1 MTDKEKYMNLM
12 QRYWDA
18 ETTPEEERDL
28 ARYVAR
34 VDDPEFEELRGV
46 LGYLSIGKEK
56 KVRKANTIRLIPVFA
71 VAACIAAVVAIGF
84 TIRNS
89 GSQTGEELYVCY
101 SYGEKTTDNQ
111 QVMASVASSLA
122 DFFGG
127 GSPAEINLFEM
138 FER

>member
-12 QRYWDA
+12 QRYWNA

-56 KVRKANTIRLIPVFA
+56 KARKANTIRLIPMLA
-71 VAACIAAVVAIGF
+71 VAASIAAVVAIGF
-84 TIRNS
+84 SLRNS
-89 GSQTGEELYVCY
+89 GAQAGEDLYVCY
-101 SYGEKTTDNQ
+101 SYGEKMTDNQ
-111 QVMASVASSLA
+111 QVMASVESSLS

-127 GSPAEINLFEM
+127 NSPVEANLFEM

>member
-1 MTDKEKYMNLM
+1 MNLM

-18 ETTPEEERDL
+18 ETTPVEEREL

-34 VDDPEFEELRGV
+34 VDDPEFEQLRGV

-56 KVRKANTIRLIPVFA
+56 EGRKAKTVHLFPLVAIAASIAA
-71 VAACIAAVVAIGF
+71 VAAIGLSL
-84 TIRNS
+84 RNS
-89 GSQTGEELYVCY
+89 GGKSGDEFYVCY
-101 SYGEKTTDNQ
+101 AYGEKTTDNQ
-111 QVMASVASSLA
+111 QVMASVESSLA

-127 GSPAEINLFEM
+127 SSPVETNLFEM

>member
-18 ETTPEEERDL
+18 ETTPVEEREL

-34 VDDPEFEELRGV
+34 VDDPEFEQLRGV

-56 KVRKANTIRLIPVFA
+56 EGRKAKTDHLFPLVAIAASIAA
-71 VAACIAAVVAIGF
+71 VAAIGLSL
-84 TIRNS
+84 RNS
-89 GSQTGEELYVCY
+89 GGKSGDEFYVCY
-101 SYGEKTTDNQ
+101 AYGEKTTDNQ
-111 QVMASVASSLA
+111 QVMASVESSLA

-127 GSPAEINLFEM
+127 SSPVETNLFEM

>member
-1 MTDKEKYMNLM
+1 M

-18 ETTPEEERDL
+18 ETSPEQDREL

-56 KVRKANTIRLIPVFA
+56 GSRKAQTVHLFPLVA
-71 VAACIAAVVAIGF
+71 VAASIAAVAAIGF
-84 TIRNS
+84 SLKNS
-89 GSQTGEELYVCY
+89 WGKASDEFYVSY
-101 SYGEKTTDNQ
+101 AYGEKTTDNQ
-111 QVMASVASSLA
+111 QVMASIESSLA

-127 GSPAEINLFEM
+127 SSPVETNLFEM

>member
-1 MTDKEKYMNLM
+1 MNLM

>member
-1 MTDKEKYMNLM
+1 MTDKEKYKNLM

-56 KVRKANTIRLIPVFA
+56 KVRKVRTVHLFPLVA
-71 VAACIAAVVAIGF
+71 VAASIAAVIAIGF
-84 TIRNS
+84 SLRYS
-89 GSQTGEELYVCY
+89 GAKADDELYICY
-101 SYGEKTTDNQ
+101 SYGEKMTDNQ
-111 QVMASVASSLA
+111 QVMASVESSLA

-127 GSPAEINLFEM
+127 SSPVEANLIEM